1 MTDTN
6 PPSRVRSLIELGC
19 VVAFA
24 LISKLILD
32 QYIWK
37 FSGPVSLALTLVL
50 FSIWMQRRGETWSA
64 IGLRPLPG
72 LKAKLLILPQAL
84 LGVVAILATGVLTGL
99 AGDALG
105 LWSVAEQPAG
115 VAERWGDVRGNLPV
129 YLLWVTLSWVSGGFA
144 EEMFFRGV
152 LITWAARVFGGKGA
166 ALVLAVLFAG
176 FVFGYGHFYYQ
187 GLRGWVSTGMIGVA
201 LGVLY
206 LVYKRN
212 LWPLIIAHGLVDT
225 LVFTAHYAD
234 LDM

>member
-129 YLLWVTLSWVSGGFA
+129 YLLS
-144 EEMFFRGV
+144 
-152 LITWAARVFGGKGA
+152 AARALRWFSPSCSPVSSSATGISTIRACA
-166 ALVLAVLFAG
+166 AGSRPA
-176 FVFGYGHFYYQ
+176 
-187 GLRGWVSTGMIGVA
+187 
-201 LGVLY
+201 
-206 LVYKRN
+206 
-212 LWPLIIAHGLVDT
+212 
-225 LVFTAHYAD
+225 
-234 LDM
+234 